1 MTLGHVALFNLAL
14 ASMPLFKLRIEAAE
28 AEAGRSAAGL
38 LRELSSPE
46 PIAVTLFEAQ
56 PPRFTV
62 EAYYAA
68 RPPLALLEP
77 MLKGVAGLDAP
88 ALEDVPD
95 LNWLALSQ
103 AALPPVEAGRLLV
116 HGSHDRARFALR
128 RTAIEIDAGE
138 AFGTGHNPTTAGC
151 LAALETLARRRS
163 FRRVLDLGCGSG
175 VLAIAAAR
183 LLPTA
188 AVFAV
193 DNDPIATEVA
203 RANAHLNRVGQRLQI
218 LRASGLAHPK
228 LRQVPPFDLVL
239 ANILPGP
246 LLRLATELRRAIA
259 PGGIAVLSGLL
270 NQHAREVAMAY
281 RATGFHLAHQERR
294 GGWTILTLKRR

>member
-62 EAYYAA
+62 EAYYAG

-103 AALPPVEAGRLLV
+103 AALPPVEAGPAA
-116 HGSHDRARFALR
+116 GARQ
-128 RTAIEIDAGE
+128 
-138 AFGTGHNPTTAGC
+138 P
-151 LAALETLARRRS
+151 RS
-163 FRRVLDLGCGSG
+163 R
-175 VLAIAAAR
+175 
-183 LLPTA
+183 P
-188 AVFAV
+188 
-193 DNDPIATEVA
+193 
-203 RANAHLNRVGQRLQI
+203 
-218 LRASGLAHPK
+218 LRA
-228 LRQVPPFDLVL
+228 Q
-239 ANILPGP
+239 
-246 LLRLATELRRAIA
+246 
-259 PGGIAVLSGLL
+259 
-270 NQHAREVAMAY
+270 AY
-281 RATGFHLAHQERR
+281 SH
-294 GGWTILTLKRR
+294 